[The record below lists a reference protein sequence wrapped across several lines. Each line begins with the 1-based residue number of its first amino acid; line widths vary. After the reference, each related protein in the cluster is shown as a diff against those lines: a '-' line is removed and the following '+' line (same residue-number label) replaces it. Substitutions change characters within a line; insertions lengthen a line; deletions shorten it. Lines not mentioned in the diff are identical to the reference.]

1 MHQLGLF
8 EWGSLEVQPPQ
19 RAFEARE
26 RMVRLHKLALNA
38 IGRELRLPEGFCK
51 ETAFIPD
58 AFRMNEDNA
67 VKLADFLECGHSS
80 P

>member
-1 MHQLGLF
+1 
-8 EWGSLEVQPPQ
+8 
-19 RAFEARE
+19 
-26 RMVRLHKLALNA
+26 MVRLHKLALNA